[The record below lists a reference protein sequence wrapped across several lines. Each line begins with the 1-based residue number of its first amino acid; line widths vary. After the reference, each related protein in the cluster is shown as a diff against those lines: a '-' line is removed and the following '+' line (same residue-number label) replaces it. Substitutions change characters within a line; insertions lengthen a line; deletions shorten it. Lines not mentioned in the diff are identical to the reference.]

1 MKRSPSVMLV
11 TQAFPPEAAPGV
23 HRMLGLCR
31 YLVEHNWRVTVITSH
46 PSKDAAIDEQLM
58 KSIPPEVR
66 VISVPSPSLPLLAAR
81 ILKPFAAMRQ
91 REKNSPHFSESREI
105 ADENI
110 KARQGRLR
118 FLVDW
123 LSWWLHIPDSRA
135 GWLLPALGAGLFKV
149 TQNRPDVIFSSAPP
163 WTSLVTAAVL
173 SRLTNIPLVADFR
186 DPWCGSAFHKLPY
199 AAHRRANS
207 LLEAMVVRRASRITC
222 AWDGIRQHL
231 HQRYHTKTA
240 GISTILNGFNQDL
253 INGIEPIFIDSRRR
267 VFLHTGG
274 FYGPRSPE
282 PILAALQYILRTASD
297 LLSNVLVVFLGP
309 TSYNGRPID
318 LIAQDYGVQDYVRV
332 MPRVSH
338 HRALAFLKGADVALL
353 FGQSGCD
360 ALASIPAK
368 AYEYIGLKKTVFAI
382 GAGVEV
388 CEVMRRGGCR
398 VWRLPGGEPQ
408 QIASAI
414 IHYLKSDYPSNLL
427 KNYQADTGHDLTQT
441 YMAQQLE
448 GVLLSCFR
456 GRQS

>member
-46 PSKDAAIDEQLM
+46 PSKGTAIDEQLA
-58 KSIPPEVR
+58 KSIPPDVK
-66 VISVPSPSLPLLAAR
+66 VISTPSPNLPLLAAR
-81 ILKPFAAMRQ
+81 IFKPFSFV
-91 REKNSPHFSESREI
+91 REQKKNNQHYSESRKST
-105 ADENI
+105 ATNI
-110 KARQGRLR
+110 KGRRSRIR
-118 FLVDW
+118 FVVDW
-123 LSWWLHIPDSRA
+123 LSWWLHIPDSSV
-135 GWLLPALGAGLFKV
+135 GWLLPALGAGLIQV
-149 TQNRPDVIFSSAPP
+149 TQRRPDVIFSSAPP
-163 WTSLVTAAVL
+163 WTSLMTAAIL

-199 AAHRRANS
+199 AAHRGANS
-207 LLEAMVVRRASRITC
+207 LLERMVVRRASRITC

-231 HQRYHTKTA
+231 TKRYHQRTPD
-240 GISTILNGFNQDL
+240 ISTILNGFNQDL
-253 INGIEPIFIDSRRR
+253 IDSVDPLFIDSQRR

-282 PILAALQYILRTASD
+282 PMLAALQCLLRNSSD
-297 LLSNVLVVFLGP
+297 LLPKVLVVFLGP
-309 TSYNGRPID
+309 TSYNGQPID
-318 LIAQDYGVQDYVRV
+318 LMAQNYGVQDYVRIL
-332 MPRVSH
+332 PRVSH
-338 HRALAFLKGADVALL
+338 RQALAFLKGADVALL
-353 FGQSGCD
+353 FGQSGSD

-414 IHYLKSDYPSNLL
+414 IHYLKSDFPSNLL
-427 KNYQADTGHDLTQT
+427 KNHQTDTGHDLTQT

-448 GVLLSCFR
+448 GVLLSSFR
-456 GRQS
+456 GRES